1 MPLSTDSIT
10 FKYNPL
16 NISDYKL
23 YYSSK
28 EYYDDND
35 YFKKEDNDLPKK
47 EYKNIS
53 WSKIKYEKY
62 SGFKTDL
69 VNNLASILI
78 TPIDLIYF
86 ILLIIFNVISI
97 VLQII
102 FHSPVV
108 IYLFFK
114 NILKYLDEYV
124 YNNY

>member
-86 ILLIIFNVISI
+86 ILLIIFNVIAI